1 MKTPTIIILSG
12 PSGAGKTTLLNKVFR
27 KKNIKGKFIRAI
39 SYTTRKIRPKEKN
52 GRDYFFISKRKFLQL
67 REKGFFLE
75 NQKVL
80 DNYYGTA
87 KYFYDRAVKENKN
100 LILCIDVKGGMYLKK
115 KQKEGKIV
123 TLFIAAP
130 SELDLFKRLKM
141 RTEAMQTIQKR
152 ITLAK
157 KEMKVSKQ
165 YDSIIINKDLS
176 KSLKELE
183 KVILRAT

>member
-1 MKTPTIIILSG
+1 M
-12 PSGAGKTTLLNKVFR
+12 
-27 KKNIKGKFIRAI
+27 
-39 SYTTRKIRPKEKN
+39 
-52 GRDYFFISKRKFLQL
+52 
-67 REKGFFLE
+67 
-75 NQKVL
+75 
-80 DNYYGTA
+80 
-87 KYFYDRAVKENKN
+87 
-100 LILCIDVKGGMYLKK
+100 KK

-183 KVILRAT
+183 RVLLRAT